1 MYVTVVPSGISGLGY
16 YGDFLSPEEGR
27 RCMSIVDGNEWV
39 TEIKRRQQVRGG
51 ASEVRGTRA
60 KGSGGPAESSHL
72 L

>member
-39 TEIKRRQQVRGG
+39 TEIKR
-51 ASEVRGTRA
+51 
-60 KGSGGPAESSHL
+60 
-72 L
+72 